1 LGVAVYLFSLETP
14 NSKKVASM
22 SSKSSGSTIRLIVLL
37 GILGLVGFSWYND
50 TNNRKPKVDELTDKI
65 WNMMDPVDG
74 PYKSDKVQQE
84 IGFKPARTFK
94 IDEYTVEEYKMTRTI
109 PFLSFYSM
117 FVVYD
122 KHGEVFK
129 VAQGD
134 APTKETITGT
144 AVTHAAEYKEPI
156 LTRPVAAGGGG
167 PPPGG
172 GDEKKEEA
180 KSEDKQEEKAEDKQD
195 QPAEGAKKDGGEPKE
210 GDGG

>member
-1 LGVAVYLFSLETP
+1 
-14 NSKKVASM
+14 M
-22 SSKSSGSTIRLIVLL
+22 SSQSSGSTIRLIVLL
-37 GILGLVGFSWYND
+37 VILGLVGFSWYND

-84 IGFKPARTFK
+84 IGFKPARSFK

-109 PFLSFYSM
+109 PFLSFHSM
-117 FVVYD
+117 FVIYD

-134 APTKETITGT
+134 APTKESITGT
-144 AVTHAAEYKEPI
+144 AVAESAEYKEPI
-156 LTRPVAAGGGG
+156 LPRPVAAGGGG

-172 GDEKKEEA
+172 GEEKKEDEQKDEG
-180 KSEDKQEEKAEDKQD
+180 KSEEKAGEKSEAKQD
-195 QPAEGAKKDGGEPKE
+195 QPPAAEQPAAEKPAEGEKKDGGEPKE

>member
-1 LGVAVYLFSLETP
+1 
-14 NSKKVASM
+14 M
-22 SSKSSGSTIRLIVLL
+22 SSQSSGSTIRLIVLL
-37 GILGLVGFSWYND
+37 LILGLVGFSWYND

-74 PYKSDKVQQE
+74 PYKSEKVQEE

-109 PFLSFYSM
+109 PFLNFYSM

-134 APTKETITGT
+134 APTKESITGS
-144 AVTHAAEYKEPI
+144 AVADSAEYKEPI
-156 LTRPVAAGGGG
+156 LPRPVAAGGGG

-172 GDEKKEEA
+172 GGEKKEAEDKDEA
-180 KSEDKQEEKAEDKQD
+180 KSEDKQDQPPAAA
-195 QPAEGAKKDGGEPKE
+195 QPAEGEKKDGGEAKE

>member
-1 LGVAVYLFSLETP
+1 
-14 NSKKVASM
+14 M

-37 GILGLVGFSWYND
+37 VILGLVGFSWYND

-74 PYKSDKVQQE
+74 PYKSEKVQQE

-94 IDEYTVEEYKMTRTI
+94 VDEYTVEEYKMARTI
-109 PFLSFYSM
+109 PFLNFHSM

-134 APTKETITGT
+134 APTKESITGT
-144 AVTHAAEYKEPI
+144 TVADSAEYKEPI
-156 LTRPVAAGGGG
+156 LPRPVAAGGGG

-172 GDEKKEEA
+172 GEKKESENKDDSQTED
-180 KSEDKQEEKAEDKQD
+180 KSEAKQD
-195 QPAEGAKKDGGEPKE
+195 QPPAAEQPAEGEKKDGGEKKE